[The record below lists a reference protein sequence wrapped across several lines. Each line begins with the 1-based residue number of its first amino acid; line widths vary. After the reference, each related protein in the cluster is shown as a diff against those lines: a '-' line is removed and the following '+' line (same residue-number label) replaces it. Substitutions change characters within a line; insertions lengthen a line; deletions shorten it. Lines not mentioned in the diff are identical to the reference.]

1 MPLIYVLGLISQT
14 ISRPDNTTVFLQ
26 YCWSPNETSLLLN
39 HKFMIIRQILRLV
52 IYYLLPFLFIFIF
65 YSVIA
70 KTLFRTINV
79 IYSPRMSQTSTTHDE
94 RRSINKNSSARN
106 SREIVTNKQAT
117 NQDKKTR
124 KQLRARHKLAK
135 IVLFLSLAFFI
146 CWLPKQIHD
155 FYWFVG
161 VLVYASPWNHFWQ
174 INKTLAMV
182 LTYVYSCIN
191 PIALYFLSSTFRH
204 FYKRYLCFW
213 THTNCCSK
221 VLLTIRRPTQESMSI
236 NDYRRRSSGGG
247 GGGGGGGAAGNT
259 ITTIYFDVNRIKL
272 PNYS

>member
-1 MPLIYVLGLISQT
+1 
-14 ISRPDNTTVFLQ
+14 
-26 YCWSPNETSLLLN
+26 
-39 HKFMIIRQILRLV
+39 MITRQIVRLF
-52 IYYLLPFLFIFIF
+52 IYYLLPFLLIFIF

-79 IYSPRMSQTSTTHDE
+79 IYSPRLSQISTNDE
-94 RRSINKNSSARN
+94 RRSINNKSSSVRN
-106 SREIVTNKQAT
+106 SREIFVNNQVT
-117 NQDKKTR
+117 NQDKKSR
-124 KQLRARHKLAK
+124 KQLRARHKVAK

-221 VLLTIRRPTQESMSI
+221 AFLIGRRRRRTRESVSI
-236 NDYRRRSSGGG
+236 NDFRRRSSGGG
-247 GGGGGGGAAGNT
+247 GGGGGGGHT
-259 ITTIYFDVNRIKL
+259 ITTIYFDVNRIKY
-272 PNYS
+272 PNNSLRQSP